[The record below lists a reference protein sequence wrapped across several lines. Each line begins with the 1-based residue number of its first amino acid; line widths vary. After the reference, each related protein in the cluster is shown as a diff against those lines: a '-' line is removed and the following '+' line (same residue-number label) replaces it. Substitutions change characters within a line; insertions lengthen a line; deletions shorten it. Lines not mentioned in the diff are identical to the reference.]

1 MFELYRGYTL
11 FQTHDNREHLA
22 MMEHILG
29 KLPRRMCTETRKT
42 NYFWNG
48 NLDWDYDSAD
58 GKYVRDHC
66 RKLKVSDHADH
77 ETSSFNL
84 VLPVSTAIHVVTRL
98 RTSIV
103 VRFNGKI
110 IGIRTI
116 KKNYSLG
123 GTQTSFLLK

>member
-66 RKLKVSDHADH
+66 RKLKVSYL
-77 ETSSFNL
+77 T
-84 VLPVSTAIHVVTRL
+84 LP
-98 RTSIV
+98 
-103 VRFNGKI
+103 
-110 IGIRTI
+110 
-116 KKNYSLG
+116 
-123 GTQTSFLLK
+123 LKFRV